1 MSRLRFLSVAIVVAL
16 AAACATTTPYQAAGK
31 AGLGYTDQRL
41 EAGKYRITFQ
51 GNSITDRALAENAVL
66 YRAAELTLANGD
78 DHFMLVT
85 STVDTRSTFDTTGFS
100 GGGGFAPGFFYGGG
114 FGGGFGGLGG
124 FNNST
129 TRERL
134 KYTVGAVVTT
144 HKGAKPGDNAMA
156 YDARSVI
163 ESIGP
168 SLLRPKP

>member
-1 MSRLRFLSVAIVVAL
+1 MTRLRFLTVVLVAAM
-16 AAACATTTPYQAAGK
+16 AGACTTTTPYQAAGK
-31 AGLGYTDQRL
+31 TGLGYTDQRL
-41 EAGKYRITFQ
+41 EAGKYRVTFQ

-78 DHFMLVT
+78 DHFILVT
-85 STVDTRSTFDTTGFS
+85 STVDTRSTFNTTGFV
-100 GGGGFAPGFFYGGG
+100 GGGFGPGFFYGGG

-129 TRERL
+129 TQERL

-144 HKGAKPGDNAMA
+144 HKGPKPADNAMA
-156 YDARSVI
+156 FDARSVI

-168 SLLRPKP
+168 SLTRPKG